1 MPSLDFLL
9 TWLQQQIDTNEERR
23 SGATLAPSVPP
34 IARPR
39 RSMLDLERFDI
50 VAFFQAHEA
59 YGHLLSD
66 EQGKH
71 TVLCP
76 WEDEHSS
83 GTGADDTDTVIWDG
97 RDGRLPGFKCQHSHC
112 VNRRIQEVL
121 ALWTDA
127 ENFGARLRQAGDY
140 TLTDDGNVTRLV
152 DLYHDHLRY
161 CKELGGWFVWQG
173 EGRWEQTAE
182 SSGVYEMVR
191 DVIRRMRAEADQTGD
206 GERRAA
212 MHKHVTLTQKWERM
226 RAVVNMAQTKRE
238 VIARS
243 YQFDEMADLL
253 NCPNG
258 TINLK
263 TGQVHDNRPEHYL
276 TKQVPVLYNPEATCP
291 LFDQFMDDI
300 FASDPELIDYV
311 WRAIGYSLT
320 GHISEQVLFFCYG
333 GGANGKSTLFDV
345 LQKLLGDYAACAA
358 PNLVVETKGDRHPT
372 EIADL
377 RGRRFVYCMET
388 GENKYLAED
397 LVKRLTGGDVIKARF
412 MHGNF
417 FSFVPT
423 HKLWLSAN
431 HKPVIRG
438 TDFAI
443 WRRIPLIPF
452 TVKFVD
458 AELAKEGDRI
468 KDRDLPLKLAA
479 ELPGILTKGVRAAQ
493 QWYEVGLQW
502 PQSVRAAV
510 DEYREEQDVI
520 GAFLEERCEKGGE
533 FWEPATAL
541 YQEYNDWAIKAN
553 EHRMSSKKFG
563 TALVERG
570 FRRVKV
576 STVRYH
582 GLRVIPQTERMGRD
596 EFDLRSL

>member
-1 MPSLDFLL
+1 MPTIEQLGRWIQRQNGAAD
-9 TWLQQQIDTNEERR
+9 ERR
-23 SGATLAPSVPP
+23 SGPTLSPSVPP

-39 RSMLDLERFDI
+39 RSLLDLEAFDI

-59 YGHLLSD
+59 YGHLISD

-76 WEDEHSS
+76 WEEEHSS

-121 ALWTDA
+121 AIWTDA
-127 ENFGARLRQAGDY
+127 ENFGARLRQTTDY
-140 TLTDDGNVTRLV
+140 SLTDNGNVQRV
-152 DLYHDHLRY
+152 IDLYHDHLRY

-191 DVIRRMRAEADQTGD
+191 DVIRRMNAEGEQIGD
-206 GERRAA
+206 GERREK
-212 MHKHVTLTQKWERM
+212 MRKHVVTTQKWERM
-226 RAVVNMAQTKRE
+226 RAIVNMSQTRRD
-238 VIARS
+238 VIAKS
-243 YQFDEMADLL
+243 YQFDERADLL

-263 TGQVHDNRPEHYL
+263 TGEVHDNRPEHYL

-291 LFDQFMDDI
+291 QFDQFMTDI
-300 FASDPELIDYV
+300 FAGNPELIDYV

-320 GHISEQVLFFCYG
+320 GHINEQVLFFCYG
-333 GGANGKSTLFDV
+333 NGANGKSTLFDV

-397 LVKRLTGGDVIKARF
+397 LVKRLTGGDIIKARF
-412 MHGNF
+412 MHQNF

-458 AELAKEGDRI
+458 EALAQPGDRL
-468 KDRDLPLKLAA
+468 KDRELPVKLAQ
-479 ELPGILTKGVRAAQ
+479 ELPGILTKAVRAAAE
-493 QWYEVGLQW
+493 WYRIGLNW
-502 PQSVRAAV
+502 PACVRAAV

-520 GAFLEERCEKGGE
+520 GTFLEERCEMGPDL
-533 FWEPATAL
+533 WEPAHSLYTA
-541 YQEYNDWAIKAN
+541 YNDWATQAN
-553 EHRMSSKKFG
+553 EYRLSSRKFG
-563 TALVERG
+563 TAMLERG
-570 FRRVKV
+570 FRKSKV

-582 GLRVIPQTERMGRD
+582 GLRVIPATERVGRED
-596 EFDLRSL
+596 YDLSRI